1 MRSSFEHSGY
11 TGGLAEEEVFGK
23 PNNTLSHQEFLQAET
38 ARKIE
43 GRRRPELETLFEQVR
58 SIQPRGILQLG
69 ELRLEK
75 GPTNPQKYFAG
86 ALRKTLAEEL
96 KWPNEY
102 VHFNTA
108 INTELDYA
116 YGIDAF
122 IDIVARDENGKERV
136 LHTITLDI
144 TKREGKVDSRY
155 GKADVIFV
163 HKELDPKDDKEEF
176 MKYVQDV
183 AHKCILSLPHEIKGE
198 ESVNERPLA
207 DAA

>member
-1 MRSSFEHSGY
+1 MRNNFEHSGY
-11 TGGLAEEEVFGK
+11 TGGLAEEEVFGT
-23 PNNTLSHQEFLQAET
+23 PNSTLSHKEFLQGET
-38 ARKIE
+38 ARRME
-43 GRRRPELETLFEQVR
+43 GRERPRLEKLLEDVR
-58 SIQPRGILQLG
+58 SSQPRGVLQLG

-86 ALRKTLAEEL
+86 ALRKTLAQDL
-96 KWPNEY
+96 NWPDAY

-108 INTELDYA
+108 VHTELDYA

-122 IDIVARDENGKERV
+122 IDIVARDEDGKDRI

-144 TKREGKVDSRY
+144 TKREGKAESKY

-163 HKELDPKDDKEEF
+163 HKELDPKDDKQKF
-176 MKYVQDV
+176 MEYVKEV
-183 AHKCILSLPHEIKGE
+183 SHKCILSLPQEIKGKTVDE
-198 ESVNERPLA
+198 HAFA